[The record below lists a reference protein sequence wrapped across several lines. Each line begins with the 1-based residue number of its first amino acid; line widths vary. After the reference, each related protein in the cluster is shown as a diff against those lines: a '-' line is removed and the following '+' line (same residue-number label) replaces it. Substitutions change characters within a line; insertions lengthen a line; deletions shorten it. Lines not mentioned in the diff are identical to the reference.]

1 MEVRSGHSEC
11 SKTCPSDPNEDAE
24 EESEEKNEREDG
36 GSSSNST
43 VEENEKKS
51 SSSVVRPYV
60 RSKTPRLRW
69 TQDLHFRFVQAVE
82 RLGGEDS
89 EFLINPYII
98 DQNFKAC
105 EYGEVLQKRATPKLV
120 LQLMNVKGLQIAH
133 VKSHLQ
139 MYRSKKIDDP
149 SQVTPDHRH
158 FVEGGDRNIYN
169 LSQLPMLQGYNQRH
183 NSSFR
188 YGDASWNGH
197 EKWMNSSFMGRNA
210 FDKARPRYYGTVAD
224 RIFGSNYSSTSADR
238 DLHISISTFSEQA
251 TWKALEREHEFRST
265 HNQGC
270 WQGRESLPNTI
281 ELIPSAR
288 EQDIRLDLGTTRKRK
303 ALECDELDLNLSLGV
318 KSKNDQKQTDMED
331 EADDSHLLLS
341 LCSPSP
347 VKLSRLREEEN
358 NENSGKANWI
368 T

>member
-1 MEVRSGHSEC
+1 MEVGSGHSEC

-43 VEENEKKS
+43 VEENDKKS
-51 SSSVVRPYV
+51 SSSVRPYV

-69 TQDLHFRFVQAVE
+69 THDLHFRFVQAVE
-82 RLGGEDS
+82 RLGGED
-89 EFLINPYII
+89 
-98 DQNFKAC
+98 
-105 EYGEVLQKRATPKLV
+105 RATPKLV

-265 HNQGC
+265 HNQRC

-281 ELIPSAR
+281 ELISSAR
-288 EQDIRLDLGTTRKRK
+288 EQDIPLDLGTTRKRK
-303 ALECDELDLNLSLGV
+303 ASECDELDLNLSLGV
-318 KSKNDQKQTDMED
+318 KSKNDQRQTDMED

-341 LCSPSP
+341 LCSPSS

-358 NENSGKANWI
+358 NENSRKASTLDLTI
-368 T
+368 